1 MTVIKSLGRL
11 ALVATIS
18 MSMSAVISAQGAKQL
33 TPQQIFTESSRSV
46 VTIFVVDS
54 SGSNVSLG
62 SGFVAAPNG
71 LVITNQH
78 VVRPD
83 RPGVRLAVKLPS
95 GETYDDVSVVYVDDR
110 RDFALLAIRASG
122 LVPLRIGDSDSVQVG
137 DDVVAVGSPMGLE
150 LTFTRGTVSNIRLS
164 PDGYKFIQHQTP
176 ISGGSSGSPLLNM
189 KGEVVG
195 INTFMI
201 GESQNLNGAVPI
213 NYAKPYFNDAPQ
225 MTYQAYVQNI
235 VGTAATASASTSP
248 SDSAQ
253 PATKAEDDDY
263 KEFFDA
269 PRDTPQKQIEL
280 GEAFLAKYPDSRY
293 RASVYARM
301 VNAYLA
307 LGDVDKLFVAGEKA
321 LELNPDNVDVLAV
334 VAYAVPRRIKPEDLD
349 AAQKLQKVEQY
360 SKHAV
365 EVLNGLPK
373 PETLT
378 EEEFTR
384 AKNEKL
390 SMAHSG
396 LAMVAFHRNNF
407 AGMASELEQATT
419 LSAAPDPSDFYLLG
433 VAYDRVKR
441 HGDAATA
448 FGKCA
453 AVAWDFQDRCKQS
466 QEQSLKQAGVQ
477 PKP

>member
-1 MTVIKSLGRL
+1 MDRLKRISLAVML
-11 ALVATIS
+11 ALV
-18 MSMSAVISAQGAKQL
+18 MVSAAFAQQQAQQ
-33 TPQQIFTESSRSV
+33 PQQPPPPAQQPPAQQPPPAEPQV
-46 VTIFVVDS
+46 PPV
-54 SGSNVSLG
+54 
-62 SGFVAAPNG
+62 
-71 LVITNQH
+71 NQEEE
-78 VVRPD
+78 D
-83 RPGVRLAVKLPS
+83 A
-95 GETYDDVSVVYVDDR
+95 
-110 RDFALLAIRASG
+110 
-122 LVPLRIGDSDSVQVG
+122 
-137 DDVVAVGSPMGLE
+137 
-150 LTFTRGTVSNIRLS
+150 
-164 PDGYKFIQHQTP
+164 YK
-176 ISGGSSGSPLLNM
+176 
-189 KGEVVG
+189 
-195 INTFMI
+195 
-201 GESQNLNGAVPI
+201 A
-213 NYAKPYFNDAPQ
+213 
-225 MTYQAYVQNI
+225 
-235 VGTAATASASTSP
+235 
-248 SDSAQ
+248 
-253 PATKAEDDDY
+253 
-263 KEFFDA
+263 FFDA
-269 PRDTPQKQIEL
+269 PRDMPQKQIDL

-334 VAYAVPRRIKPEDLD
+334 VAYAVPRRINPQDLD

-396 LAMVAFHRNNF
+396 LAMVAYHRQNY

-433 VAYDRVKR
+433 IAYQQGKR

-466 QEQSLKQAGVQ
+466 QEQSLKQGGVQ

>member
-1 MTVIKSLGRL
+1 MDRLTRTSL
-11 ALVATIS
+11 ALMLALA
-18 MSMSAVISAQGAKQL
+18 MAPAVLAQQPAEK
-33 TPQQIFTESSRSV
+33 PQQPSPAQQPSPQQPPPAEPQAPPVNTE
-46 VTIFVVDS
+46 
-54 SGSNVSLG
+54 
-62 SGFVAAPNG
+62 
-71 LVITNQH
+71 
-78 VVRPD
+78 
-83 RPGVRLAVKLPS
+83 
-95 GETYDDVSVVYVDDR
+95 
-110 RDFALLAIRASG
+110 
-122 LVPLRIGDSDSVQVG
+122 
-137 DDVVAVGSPMGLE
+137 
-150 LTFTRGTVSNIRLS
+150 
-164 PDGYKFIQHQTP
+164 
-176 ISGGSSGSPLLNM
+176 
-189 KGEVVG
+189 
-195 INTFMI
+195 
-201 GESQNLNGAVPI
+201 
-213 NYAKPYFNDAPQ
+213 
-225 MTYQAYVQNI
+225 
-235 VGTAATASASTSP
+235 
-248 SDSAQ
+248 
-253 PATKAEDDDY
+253 EDKDY
-263 KEFFDA
+263 KAFFDA
-269 PRDTPQKQIEL
+269 PRDMPQKQIEL
-280 GEAFLAKYPDSRY
+280 AEAFLAKYPDSRY
-293 RASVYARM
+293 RASVYAGM

-373 PETLT
+373 PDTLT

-407 AGMASELEQATT
+407 TGMASELEQATT

-433 VAYDRVKR
+433 VAYDKVQR

>member
-1 MTVIKSLGRL
+1 MDRLIRISLAIMLG
-11 ALVATIS
+11 LVMVPA
-18 MSMSAVISAQGAKQL
+18 AFAQQPAEK
-33 TPQQIFTESSRSV
+33 PQQPPPAQQPPAQQPPAQQPPPAEPQV
-46 VTIFVVDS
+46 PPV
-54 SGSNVSLG
+54 
-62 SGFVAAPNG
+62 
-71 LVITNQH
+71 NQEEE
-78 VVRPD
+78 D
-83 RPGVRLAVKLPS
+83 A
-95 GETYDDVSVVYVDDR
+95 
-110 RDFALLAIRASG
+110 
-122 LVPLRIGDSDSVQVG
+122 
-137 DDVVAVGSPMGLE
+137 
-150 LTFTRGTVSNIRLS
+150 
-164 PDGYKFIQHQTP
+164 YK
-176 ISGGSSGSPLLNM
+176 
-189 KGEVVG
+189 
-195 INTFMI
+195 
-201 GESQNLNGAVPI
+201 A
-213 NYAKPYFNDAPQ
+213 
-225 MTYQAYVQNI
+225 
-235 VGTAATASASTSP
+235 
-248 SDSAQ
+248 
-253 PATKAEDDDY
+253 
-263 KEFFDA
+263 FFDA
-269 PRDTPQKQIEL
+269 PRDMPQKQIEL
-280 GEAFLAKYPDSRY
+280 GEAFLAKFPDSRY

-407 AGMASELEQATT
+407 TGMASELEQATT

-433 VAYDRVKR
+433 IAYDKVQR

-453 AVAWDFQDRCKQS
+453 AVPWDYQDRCKQS